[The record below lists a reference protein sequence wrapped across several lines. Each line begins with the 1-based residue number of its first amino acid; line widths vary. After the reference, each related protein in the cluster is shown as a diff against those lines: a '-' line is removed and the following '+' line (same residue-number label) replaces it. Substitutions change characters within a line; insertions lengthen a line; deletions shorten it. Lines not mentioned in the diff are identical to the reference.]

1 VGENTLILTPTLAL
15 PHRGGRDLLTQHVD
29 EQLPAPVS
37 PSRGRDGW
45 EESMLSILT
54 LPTPGE
60 LPHEVKPDEFKSPSD
75 STQATTWIR
84 CLSPTE
90 ADLQW
95 LQNTFGFHPLTIE
108 DCRHRNQR
116 PKFEPYEGYAF
127 MVLFTILWEGDALD
141 TNEIHCFLTSHC
153 LISVEDRDSAAVA
166 AIWQRMRVASG
177 LMARGADFVFYAVAD
192 AVVDTFFALVEDF
205 EEGIDEIE
213 ELIFAP
219 QPEAV
224 QPLIFRRR
232 NSLIAIRRAIA
243 PMRDVFNALLN
254 RDLPFIK
261 ESHHLYF
268 RDLYDH
274 TVRIYELLEVERER
288 LSNALEVHLSHISN
302 TLNQVMKRL
311 TAIATIFMPLT
322 FLTGFFGMNFEQ
334 LPFGSPLA
342 LVVAVGSM
350 AVIPG
355 AMWLWMRRARWF

>member
-1 VGENTLILTPTLAL
+1 
-15 PHRGGRDLLTQHVD
+15 
-29 EQLPAPVS
+29 
-37 PSRGRDGW
+37 
-45 EESMLSILT
+45 MLSILT

-60 LPHEVKPDEFKSPSD
+60 LPHEVQPDEFKSFLDP
-75 STQATTWIR
+75 TRAVTWVR

-116 PKFEPYEGYAF
+116 PKFEPYDGYAF
-127 MVLFTILWEGDALD
+127 MVLFSLSLQSDTLD

-153 LISVEDRDSAAVA
+153 FITVEDRDSPATAAV
-166 AIWQRMRVASG
+166 WRRMHAASG

-192 AVVDTFFALVEDF
+192 AVVDTFFDLVEGV

-243 PMRDVFNALLN
+243 SMRDVFNALLN
-254 RDLPFIK
+254 RDLPFIE

-274 TVRIYELLEVERER
+274 AVRIYELLEVERER
-288 LSNALEVHLSHISN
+288 LSNALDVHLSHISN
-302 TLNQVMKRL
+302 ALNQVMKRL

-334 LPFGSPLA
+334 LPFGSALA
-342 LVVAVGSM
+342 LAAAIGSM
-350 AVIPG
+350 VVVPG
-355 AMWLWMRRARWF
+355 VMWLWMRRARWF

>member
-1 VGENTLILTPTLAL
+1 
-15 PHRGGRDLLTQHVD
+15 
-29 EQLPAPVS
+29 
-37 PSRGRDGW
+37 
-45 EESMLSILT
+45 MLSILT

-60 LPHEVKPDEFKSPSD
+60 LPHEVKSDEFKPSFD
-75 STQATTWIR
+75 PPQAVTWVR
-84 CLSPTE
+84 CLSPTD
-90 ADLQW
+90 ADLLW
-95 LQNTFGFHPLTIE
+95 LQNTFGFHSLTIE

-116 PKFEPYEGYAF
+116 PKFEPYDGYAF
-127 MVLFTILWEGDALD
+127 MVLFALSWESDRLD
-141 TNEIHCFLTSHC
+141 TTEIHCFLTSHC
-153 LISVEDRDSAAVA
+153 VITVEDRDSPAIAAV
-166 AIWQRMRVASG
+166 WRRMHTASG

-192 AVVDTFFALVEDF
+192 AVVDTFFDLVEGF

-219 QPEAV
+219 RPEAV

-254 RDLPFIK
+254 RDLPFIE

-302 TLNQVMKRL
+302 TLSQVMKRL
-311 TAIATIFMPLT
+311 TAVATIFMPLT

-334 LPFGSPLA
+334 LPFSSPLA
-342 LVVAVGSM
+342 LAAAIGSM
-350 AVIPG
+350 VVIPG

>member
-1 VGENTLILTPTLAL
+1 
-15 PHRGGRDLLTQHVD
+15 
-29 EQLPAPVS
+29 
-37 PSRGRDGW
+37 
-45 EESMLSILT
+45 MLSILT
-54 LPTPGE
+54 LPTPAE
-60 LPHEVKPDEFKSPSD
+60 LPHEVKSDEFKSPFD
-75 STQATTWIR
+75 STQAVTWVR
-84 CLSPTE
+84 CLTPTE

-116 PKFEPYEGYAF
+116 PKFEPYDGYAF
-127 MVLFTILWEGDALD
+127 MVLFTLSLQSDTLD

-153 LISVEDRDSAAVA
+153 LITVEDRDSP
-166 AIWQRMRVASG
+166 AIATVWQRMHASSG
-177 LMARGADFVFYAVAD
+177 LMMRGADFVFYAVAD
-192 AVVDTFFALVEDF
+192 AVVDTFFTLVEDF

-213 ELIFAP
+213 ELIFAR

-254 RDLPFIK
+254 RDLPFIDD
-261 ESHHLYF
+261 SHHLYF

-302 TLNQVMKRL
+302 TLNQVMKGL

-334 LPFGSPLA
+334 LPFRSPLA
-342 LVVAVGSM
+342 LVAALGSM
-350 AVIPG
+350 VIIPG